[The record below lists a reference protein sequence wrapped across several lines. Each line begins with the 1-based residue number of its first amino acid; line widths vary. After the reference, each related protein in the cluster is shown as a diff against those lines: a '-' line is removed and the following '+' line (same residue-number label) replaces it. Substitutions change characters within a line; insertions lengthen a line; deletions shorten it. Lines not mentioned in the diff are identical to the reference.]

1 MFPLLVVSYTCFYM
15 FTKIKNLAALLY
27 GILVSNS
34 NTMLGSLIANDNIE
48 KFYLKSVSPQEIMKI
63 EFEDQLERF
72 GYIFEKRNDVNL
84 YGAYEA
90 NK

>member
-1 MFPLLVVSYTCFYM
+1 M